1 MSYPRYCW
9 YFQIISI
16 LLCSVK
22 LDKNICIFSI
32 IWILKFILLFSLVP
46 KTTQQSDINQLH
58 LLCRVSLLSPPG
70 CDVVAPWKATPS
82 TLAWLRLSTRRWR
95 KRFPLLCLDWRV
107 SLRVNSTLSLVWP
120 KRFNRSLLMTTSCSR
135 KVTGSSRYSTFIFE
149 NLKKPATVGGIIAV
163 PMTWPW
169 GLIADGVN
177 QWPSKTQGRQ
187 P

>member
-1 MSYPRYCW
+1 MPYPRYCW

-22 LDKNICIFSI
+22 LDKTICG
-32 IWILKFILLFSLVP
+32 IWILLRYMNIEVHFVVFLVP

-169 GLIADGVN
+169 GLIADGVVLY
-177 QWPSKTQGRQ
+177 TA
-187 P
+187 